1 MIQPDIKTRKKLNKT
16 SGVTLIE
23 CLVVITI
30 LAGLIA
36 AVGSSFT
43 MTLKS
48 YVGEYAAEGSELESQ
63 RAALEIEYFASR
75 AVNTVIM
82 ADPANSTTTGY
93 FPNLGGTR
101 VELTQPNGDIVA
113 FQYRATG
120 VVAADGTI
128 TPISGV
134 HGYPGGI
141 TYIGD
146 LGVNIR
152 GYAYYYTR
160 KAKFVPQNNWR
171 YPFQVSSEGGLAF
184 RWSVPTPNSGD
195 IYAGGAVTPGL

>member
-113 FQYRATG
+113 FQ
-120 VVAADGTI
+120 
-128 TPISGV
+128 
-134 HGYPGGI
+134 
-141 TYIGD
+141 
-146 LGVNIR
+146 
-152 GYAYYYTR
+152 
-160 KAKFVPQNNWR
+160 
-171 YPFQVSSEGGLAF
+171 
-184 RWSVPTPNSGD
+184 
-195 IYAGGAVTPGL
+195 